1 VPPPYNDAAAMRR
14 LLGSLVVVVL
24 LVLGAPP
31 VPAATAPDVSLRLL
45 RLAPWITPSA
55 TDLRLQ
61 VAAAN
66 IGTRP
71 VGNLSFGIT
80 VFQASRS
87 RNQYDESLRTD
98 PPDSGV
104 LFARFD
110 YPPGKLEPGD
120 RRVLGLSK
128 SILEDLAGALAQGDE
143 NAIYPMKVELRSG
156 DSSLATIRAPIIF
169 LNFPKG
175 QRFAVERLRMAW
187 IFSLHRPIEY
197 GPKGTFLGT
206 GLQSDVAPGGSLA
219 REAAALDDLAN
230 APHPRPVDVVWS
242 PTLLSQLQDMSDGY
256 SLESG
261 GKTER
266 VAAGQG
272 GAGDAAAV
280 LDTLHR
286 LANGPKV
293 ESTALPYAV
302 PSIPALLASGL
313 GTDLP
318 VQLQR
323 GREAV
328 STFTGHPPDD
338 QLFWPPGGYLD
349 QLSVSTL
356 AGGGTTTFLLDPGLV
371 HRPPLHNEYAPNAPA
386 ALESSLNSTVNAV
399 VPDAGV
405 ARILSSPI
413 PGGDPR
419 LAVQDVLGE
428 LAQIWLE
435 RPGIPRAVALAVPD
449 TLRLPGP
456 LFGYLGRILGDAP
469 FLEPKLVSSIV
480 RNFRPGANAVADLRP
495 REGPRLRTGYVHAI
509 EETRADISLFRSI
522 LVGDSALPT
531 QMEDTVLLAEG
542 DEFAA
547 DRHSGLA
554 FLDDIRG
561 RLGALFRGIAPD
573 TDRTVTLASGR
584 GAVPIVIVNGTSTPV
599 RVRIQLAS
607 VRLNPESTSETRQLP
622 ARSTTPFSFPVR
634 SRTTGRFPVQV
645 RVLTPDGRQIGPSH
659 ELVVRS
665 TAYNLVALILVLGAA
680 LFLLVWWAR
689 RFIPRAKPA

>member
-1 VPPPYNDAAAMRR
+1 MRR

-31 VPAATAPDVSLRLL
+31 APAATAPDVSLHLL
-45 RLAPWITPSA
+45 RLAPWITPTA
-55 TDLRLQ
+55 TNLRLQ
-61 VAAAN
+61 VAATN
-66 IGTRP
+66 TGTRP
-71 VGNLSFGIT
+71 AGNLSFGIT
-80 VFQASRS
+80 VFTPSRS
-87 RNQYDESLRTD
+87 RNQYDESLHTD

-104 LFARFD
+104 RFANFD
-110 YPPGKLEPGD
+110 LVPGKLEPGE

-128 SILEDLAGALAQGDE
+128 SILDALGSALAQGDE
-143 NAIYPMKVELRSG
+143 HAIYPMKIELRSG
-156 DSSLATIRAPIIF
+156 DTTLATIRTPIVF

-197 GPKGTFLGT
+197 GPLGTFLGT

-230 APHPRPVDVVWS
+230 APHPLPVDVVWS
-242 PTLLSQLQDMSDGY
+242 PTLLSQLQAMSDGY
-256 SLESG
+256 SIESD

-266 VAAGQG
+266 VAAAQG
-272 GAGDAAAV
+272 GAADAAAV
-280 LDTLHR
+280 MDTLHR

-293 ESTALPYAV
+293 ESTALPFAV
-302 PSIPALLASGL
+302 PSIPALLAAGL
-313 GTDLP
+313 QSDLP

-323 GREAV
+323 GRQAV
-328 STFTGHPPDD
+328 SAFTGHPTDD

-349 QLSVSTL
+349 QLSISTL
-356 AGGGTTTFLLDPGLV
+356 AAGGTTTFLVDPGLV
-371 HRPPLHNEYAPNAPA
+371 HRPLVPPNEYAPNAPA
-386 ALESSLNSTVNAV
+386 ALESSLNSTVDAV
-399 VPDAGV
+399 VPDSGV
-405 ARILSSPI
+405 ERILGSAI
-413 PGGDPR
+413 PRADPR

-435 RPGIPRAVALAVPD
+435 QPAIPRAVALAVPD

-469 FLEPKLVSSIV
+469 FLQPKLVSSIV
-480 RNFRPGANAVADLRP
+480 RNFRPRAGPVADLLP
-495 REGPRLRTGYVHAI
+495 REGPRFRTGYVHAI
-509 EETRADISLFRSI
+509 EETRGDISLYRSI
-522 LVGDSALPT
+522 LVGESTVPA
-531 QMEDTVLLAEG
+531 QMENTVLLAEG
-542 DEFAA
+542 EEFAA

-561 RLGALFRGIAPD
+561 RLRALFRGIAPD

-584 GAVPIVIVNGTSTPV
+584 GAVPIVIENATSTPV

-607 VRLNPESTSETRQLP
+607 VRLNPSESKSKTVRLL
-622 ARSTTPFSFPVR
+622 ARSTTPLSFQVR

-645 RVLTPDGRQIGPSH
+645 QVLTPDGRHLGPAH

-689 RFIPRAKPA
+689 RFVPRAKPA